1 MISKMRINWCGWL
14 AKSFDC
20 LQLTQSMMFAGSASS
35 RESEHPMIS
44 KCGVYLTR
52 AEPKP
57 FIEGSTNERQMQLMT
72 VDGVTY
78 KTIVRCWFT
87 RCFYDQ
93 PRPSLKPRQST
104 GNGPYIDVRVMVAKI
119 KNPDLNDDDH
129 WRDLNINFSALDD
142 GTRLTLFK
150 FYFNRF
156 GSQGANLTR
165 MSMQN
170 EFSMDLFA
178 ISVYSMIALVNLRH
192 RLFHGRWRSKL
203 ARSKNEM
210 SLALVLLA
218 TPTSNLTSVAR
229 EHFRLRSTDDWYA
242 HLN

>member
-1 MISKMRINWCGWL
+1 MWL
-14 AKSFDC
+14 AAKSFDC
-20 LQLTQSMMFAGSASS
+20 LHLIQSMISAGSASP

-44 KCGVYLTR
+44 KCGVYFSR
-52 AEPKP
+52 AEAKP
-57 FIEGSTNERQMQLMT
+57 FIEGSTTNERQMQLMT

-165 MSMQN
+165 MSMQD
-170 EFSMDLFA
+170 EVSMDLLA
-178 ISVYSMIALVNLRH
+178 ISVYSRIALVNRRH

-203 ARSKNEM
+203 AQSKNKM

-218 TPTSNLTSVAR
+218 TPTSNLT
-229 EHFRLRSTDDWYA
+229 
-242 HLN
+242 

>member
-1 MISKMRINWCGWL
+1 
-14 AKSFDC
+14 
-20 LQLTQSMMFAGSASS
+20 
-35 RESEHPMIS
+35 
-44 KCGVYLTR
+44 
-52 AEPKP
+52 
-57 FIEGSTNERQMQLMT
+57 MT

-165 MSMQN
+165 MSMQD
-170 EFSMDLFA
+170 EVSMDLLA
-178 ISVYSMIALVNLRH
+178 ISVYSRIALVNLRH

-203 ARSKNEM
+203 AQSKNKM

-218 TPTSNLTSVAR
+218 TPTSNLTSASCKRAFQIEITRWLVRTSKSRNPVVNEILAAWICSGGGLISL
-229 EHFRLRSTDDWYA
+229 FIFNCASLRC
-242 HLN
+242 LVCMK